1 MASIQCFL
9 ALLLIVANSGRL
21 DGSTILGQLQDVDD
35 HNSYRL
41 PEEIVPISYDLRIL
55 TRLGLNDFDY
65 HGRVKITLRVI
76 KPTSTVVIHND
87 GLTILEEKSKL
98 YQQTDGETNL
108 TTIPIASHLHEKKR
122 QFHILKLSTQLTP
135 GIYALELDFNGE
147 TRDDVFGFYRS
158 SYVRNGETKWM
169 GVTQFSPVYARR
181 AFPCL
186 DEPHLKAIFT
196 LRIGHVGNQLATS
209 NTPIAS
215 TLKYAN
221 VTNYYLTTFEPTP
234 RMSTY
239 LVGWAVHDFVPE
251 TSAGSENFK
260 IWTRESM
267 HGRGTDAL
275 NQGALIY
282 SFLKSYFRVDN
293 PIPKMDQIAVPDFNF
308 NAMENWGMITYR
320 ESVVLHERAVTP
332 TKYMFDGST
341 TMAHEYAHTWFGN
354 LVTPSFWN
362 VAWLKEGFASYFQYY
377 ALSVVQPS
385 WNMMDKFVVDM
396 LQPTLLLDSANHTRV
411 MNGRGVGSPSSIMA
425 VLDFVSYKKG
435 ASVIRMLAHV
445 IGDST
450 FQNGL
455 RSYLNDISYRA
466 ATPQDLYEHLQFA
479 ANKSGHLRADISIK
493 QVMESWTDK
502 PCFPLLTVTR
512 NYKRNTVSLSQERFC
527 ESVDQCDRAGNMDMW
542 WIPLNFAT
550 KSLPADFSYTAAKDW
565 LKPKDE
571 SLTIGPFSSDDWV
584 IFNVQQ
590 IGYYRVNYDEKN
602 WRMLVNSLKSKDFKK
617 IHEVNRAS
625 LIDDAFNL
633 AKSGYID
640 YSIPFNLSAYLIQ
653 ERDYEPWLAAVNN
666 FKFLNKMLRQVPEV
680 QRIFQDHVKRLLDPI
695 YRRLSFD
702 ESADDNV
709 VTKLQR
715 ELILSTSCLMR
726 NPHCV
731 RMSQTLF
738 EKWKINEPIL
748 QDVRSF
754 VYREGIRSGSDEDWH
769 RMLATWLLT
778 DLHTEQELLLKALG
792 CTGNPHLIDQYL
804 AMTLSEK
811 SRVRKQYR
819 IVIINVVLD
828 GEAENV
834 GHVLQY
840 LKHNLRKLISSRDY
854 TFLGK
859 VITAIGNAITSE
871 QQTEQLRK
879 FVEENL
885 EGLDEVMTTAKQAIA
900 VSSANVKWSQ
910 KYSSRIADSLKQLE
924 VV

>member
-1 MASIQCFL
+1 MAAIQCFL
-9 ALLLIVANSGRL
+9 ALLLIVVNSKRL
-21 DGSTILGQLQDVDD
+21 EGSTIYGELHNVDD

-41 PEEIVPISYDLRIL
+41 PEEAVPISYDLRL
-55 TRLGLNDFDY
+55 FTRLGLDDFDY
-65 HGRVKITLRVI
+65 QGRVKITFEII
-76 KPTSTVVIHND
+76 KPTSTIVFHND
-87 GLTILEEKSKL
+87 GLTIQEEKSKL
-98 YQQTDGETNL
+98 YRQADGETNL
-108 TTIPIASHLHEKKR
+108 IAIPITGHLQEEKR
-122 QFHILKLSTQLTP
+122 QFHILKLSEKLTP
-135 GIYALELDFNGE
+135 GIYVLELDFDGE
-147 TRDDVFGFYRS
+147 ARDDVFGFYRS

-209 NTPIAS
+209 NTPIA
-215 TLKYAN
+215 TTVKYAN
-221 VTNYYLTTFEPTP
+221 NTNYYLTTFEPTP

-239 LVGWAVHDFVPE
+239 LVGWAVHDFLPE
-251 TSAGSENFK
+251 TSGSSENFK
-260 IWTRESM
+260 IWTRASM
-267 HGRGTDAL
+267 RRRGSDAL
-275 NQGALIY
+275 NQGVLIY
-282 SFLKSYFRVDN
+282 SFLKSYFRVEN

-320 ESVVLHERAVTP
+320 ESVVLHEKAVTP

-377 ALSVVQPS
+377 ALSFVQPS

-411 MNGRGVGSPSSIMA
+411 MNGLDVGSPSSIMA

-445 IGDST
+445 IGDSA

-455 RSYLNDISYRA
+455 RSYLKDISYRP
-466 ATPQDLYEHLQFA
+466 ATPNDLYEHMQFA
-479 ANKSGHLRADISIK
+479 ANKSGYLRADISIK
-493 QVMESWTDK
+493 HVMDSWTDQ
-502 PCFPLLTVTR
+502 PSFPLVTVTR
-512 NYKRNTVSLSQERFC
+512 NYDENTVSISQERFC
-527 ESVDQCDRAGNMDMW
+527 QSVDRCDKTGGMNKW
-542 WIPLNFAT
+542 WVPLNFAT
-550 KSLPADFSYTAAKDW
+550 ESSPANFSYTAAKDW

-571 SLTIGPFSSDDWV
+571 SLTIGPFSSGDWV

-602 WRMLVNSLKSKDFKK
+602 WRLLINSLISKDFKK
-617 IHEVNRAS
+617 IHQVNRAS

-633 AKSGYID
+633 AKAGYLD
-640 YSIPFNLSAYLIQ
+640 YSIPFNLSSYLIQ
-653 ERDYEPWLAAVNN
+653 ELDYEPWLAAVNN
-666 FKFLNKMLRQVPEV
+666 FKFLEKMLRSVPEV
-680 QRIFQDHVKRLLDPI
+680 HQLFRNHVKRLLDPI
-695 YRRLSFD
+695 YNRLSFN
-702 ESADDNV
+702 ESANDNV

-738 EKWKINEPIL
+738 EKWKLNEQIL
-748 QDVRSF
+748 QDTRSF
-754 VYREGIRSGSDEDWH
+754 VYREGIRSGSDKDWY
-769 RMLATWLLT
+769 RMLTTWLVT

-792 CTGNPHLIDQYL
+792 CTGNSHLIDQYL
-804 AMTLSEK
+804 AMTISDK
-811 SRVRKQYR
+811 SKVRKQYR
-819 IVIINVVLD
+819 VTIINAVLD
-828 GEAENV
+828 GETENV
-834 GHVLQY
+834 DRLLQY
-840 LKHNLRKLISSRDY
+840 LRHNLQKLISLRDHA
-854 TFLGK
+854 FLGK
-859 VITAIGNAITSE
+859 VITAIGNAITS
-871 QQTEQLRK
+871 QKQTEQLRA

-885 EGLDEVMTTAKQAIA
+885 EGLDEVLTTAKQAIA
-900 VSSANVKWSQ
+900 VASENVDWTE
-910 KYSSRIADSLKQLE
+910 KYSPIIADALKRL
-924 VV
+924 V